1 MKSLTLP
8 VLLFALLWGAAG
20 ASALAQAG
28 TWVLDGWPHEKNGFF
43 AGRTVVHADGDR
55 LKITEWPENSEDDAE
70 SMETYFLGRTGIK
83 VFTWNEERIGLV
95 FESDQPLP
103 RAEFNSEGTLLL
115 PSPFPSC
122 VGQETEMSC
131 GEGCIYHVRNTGFTL
146 LDPIDFAPGGS
157 HDGSFTPGADVVLM
171 SRDEFLERYRISPPE
186 WTAFH

>member
-1 MKSLTLP
+1 MKSLTLSAI
-8 VLLFALLWGAAG
+8 LFALLWGATG
-20 ASALAQAG
+20 SNASAQAG

-115 PSPFPSC
+115 PSPFPSR

-131 GEGCIYHVRNTGFTL
+131 GEGCIYHVRNTGFTP
-146 LDPIDFAPGGS
+146 LDPNEFAPGGS

-171 SRDEFLERYRISPPE
+171 TRDEFLERYRISPPE